1 MAERDFLADFAA
13 LSRIGAT
20 AGGGVH
26 REAATAEDGA
36 ARRWLCSWFER
47 HGLHTA
53 VDEVGNMYGSAEWLP
68 GAPSVLVGSHLD
80 SQPTAGRFDG
90 AYGVLAAVHAVAAAR
105 DAVTAGTV
113 VPMYNLA
120 VVNWFNEEGSRFS
133 PSLMGSGV
141 YVGAFDVES
150 TLAVTDRA
158 GVTVGEA
165 LADIGF
171 AGTDPMPPAV
181 SYAEIHIEQG
191 RILQDTGTD
200 IGIVTANWAARKYSV
215 TVHGAQAHTGATH
228 LADRHDALIGA
239 SRLVLAVRE
248 LAEAFEPGQ
257 LLGSV
262 GRFTVSPNSPVV
274 VPGTVTLAVDL
285 RSADP
290 DVLDKAHEQFLAVV
304 DAVNNDGEVAVEID
318 SLSLRPSTRYQSS
331 GIVLAEAAAGRA
343 GLSSRR
349 MSTMAGHD
357 SVNLKD
363 VVPTVM
369 LFVPSDA
376 GISHNEAEYTADQ
389 DLLNGVAMLTEVVTA
404 LLTRGSAG

>member
-1 MAERDFLADFAA
+1 MVERDFLADFAA

-20 AGGGVH
+20 PKGGVH
-26 REAATAEDGA
+26 REAGTPADGA

-47 HGLHTA
+47 HGLRTS
-53 VDEVGNMYGSAEWLP
+53 VDAVGNMYGAVEWLP
-68 GAPSVLVGSHLD
+68 GAPFVLVGSHLD

-90 AYGVLAAVHAVAAAR
+90 AYGVLAGVHAVAAAR

-113 VPMYNLA
+113 TPRYNLA

-141 YVGAFDVES
+141 YSGKLDLAA
-150 TLAVTDRA
+150 TLRVTDRA
-158 GVTVGEA
+158 GVTVAEA

-171 AGTDPMPPAV
+171 AGTDPMPPAAG
-181 SYAEIHIEQG
+181 YAEIHIEQG
-191 RILQDTGTD
+191 RILQDTGTS
-200 IGIVTANWAARKYSV
+200 IGIVTANWAASKYSV
-215 TVHGAQAHTGATH
+215 TVHGEQAHTGATH
-228 LADRHDALIGA
+228 LADRRDALVGA

-262 GRFTVSPNSPVV
+262 GQFTVSPNSPVV
-274 VPGTVTLAVDL
+274 VPAAVNLSVDL
-285 RSADP
+285 RSAEAE
-290 DVLDKAHEQFLAVV
+290 VLAKAHEQFLAVV
-304 DAVNNDGEVAVEID
+304 DGVNAAGEVEVDID
-318 SLSLRPSTRYQSS
+318 SMTLRPSSEFPAA
-331 GIVLAEAAAGRA
+331 GVALAEAAAARA

-349 MSTMAGHD
+349 MLTMAGHD

-376 GISHNEAEYTADQ
+376 GISHNEAEHTDDA
-389 DLLNGVAMLTEVVTA
+389 DLLNGVGMLTEVVTA
-404 LLTRGSAG
+404 LLSTGPTR

>member
-1 MAERDFLADFAA
+1 MVERDFLADFAA
-13 LSRIGAT
+13 LSRVGAT
-20 AGGGVH
+20 PKGGVH
-26 REAATAEDGA
+26 REAGTPADGA

-47 HGLHTA
+47 HGLHTS
-53 VDEVGNMYGSAEWLP
+53 VDAVGNMYGAAEWLP
-68 GAPSVLVGSHLD
+68 GAPFVLVGSHLD

-105 DAVTAGTV
+105 DAVAAGSVT
-113 VPMYNLA
+113 PRHNLA

-141 YVGAFDVES
+141 YTGKLDLAA
-150 TLAVTDRA
+150 TLTVTDRA
-158 GVTVGEA
+158 GVTVAEA

-181 SYAEIHIEQG
+181 GYAEIHIEQG
-191 RILQDTGTD
+191 RILQDSGTA
-200 IGIVTANWAARKYSV
+200 IGIVTANWAASKYAV

-228 LADRHDALIGA
+228 LADRRDALVGA

-262 GRFTVSPNSPVV
+262 GQFTVSPNSPVV
-274 VPGTVTLAVDL
+274 VPGTVTLSVDL
-285 RSADP
+285 RSADAE
-290 DVLDKAHEQFLAVV
+290 VLAKAHEQFLAVV
-304 DAVNNDGEVAVEID
+304 DAVNGAGEVEVDID
-318 SLSLRPSTRYQSS
+318 SMTLRPSSAFQAE
-331 GIVLAEAAAGRA
+331 GVALAEAAADRA
-343 GLSSRR
+343 GLSCRR
-349 MSTMAGHD
+349 MLTMAGHD

-369 LFVPSDA
+369 LFVPSNA
-376 GISHNEAEYTADQ
+376 GISHNEAEHTDDA
-389 DLLNGVAMLTEVVTA
+389 DLLNGVTMLTEVVTA
-404 LLTRGSAG
+404 LLAGGPTR